1 MTTSGRIGDDP
12 AAFFCVGESRAVKHY
27 ERGEVAL
34 AIVLAGVAG
43 YVDAIGFLKLGGFF
57 VSFMSGNSTRLGVA
71 LATANGAA
79 VATVLRLVGAFV
91 AGVVLGALTARAFGE
106 NRRSPVLIV
115 EAALLALGASL
126 LALGFGAAG
135 MIAVAMAMGA
145 ENAVFQRHGDVAVG
159 LTYMTGA
166 LVKAGQRIA
175 GALVGGEPSDWLRYI
190 LLWTGLA
197 AGGALGALTYVTIG
211 AAALWAAVAVVLGGA
226 LWAERRWWSV

>member
-1 MTTSGRIGDDP
+1 M
-12 AAFFCVGESRAVKHY
+12 KHY

-145 ENAVFQRHGDVAVG
+145 ENAVFQRNGDVAVG

-175 GALVGGEPSDWLRYI
+175 GALVGGEPSDWLRYV

-226 LWAERRWWSV
+226 LWAERRWRSV